1 MGDVCCGFWVHD
13 LCRAQLC
20 ATICIISIV
29 LFTFWRKHLQ
39 PHRKFLRNCK
49 ELPTMNSYRKH
60 IQHFKWL
67 KSKLKGLQFKLPS
80 PAFTPWQ
87 AWQHPHRNKI
97 SPAQAWQSCNWRPF
111 IIPLTAGFGFIPL
124 GLAGGKGSIPLHPGH
139 KIRKGNESQLKFL
152 F

>member
-1 MGDVCCGFWVHD
+1 
-13 LCRAQLC
+13 
-20 ATICIISIV
+20 
-29 LFTFWRKHLQ
+29 
-39 PHRKFLRNCK
+39 
-49 ELPTMNSYRKH
+49 MNSYRKH

-80 PAFTPWQ
+80 PAFTPLQ